1 MFTLV
6 FVQFL
11 FIFFVVLVTLF
22 LNNPQ
27 NSQSNA
33 FIALTTLAMVPFL
46 LFMMWFLKN
55 RNQIQASTLHV
66 IATFKVKQH
75 AIDVP
80 MICFNI
86 LDSLIKSPN
95 VDLSN

>member
-1 MFTLV
+1 
-6 FVQFL
+6 VQFL
-11 FIFFVVLVTLF
+11 FIFFVVLVTSF
-22 LNNPQ
+22 LNNLQ
-27 NSQSNA
+27 NSQSSA
-33 FIALTTLAMVPFL
+33 FRGFATLAMVPFL
-46 LFMMWFLKN
+46 LFMMWFPKN
-55 RNQIQASTLHV
+55 RRQIQASTLHV

-95 VDLSN
+95 VNLSN